1 LLIFL
6 IKESGHTLTHEQAE
20 VMVDGIKGHMDC
32 KVDDVPIDIKSA
44 SSFAFKKF
52 KYGTLA
58 DEGNDAFGYMAQ
70 ISGYAHPD
78 NHREAGFLAMEKQSG
93 ELALMKVH
101 EIDMIDVPKRI
112 AQMKEEVAKPA
123 PTRCFEGIP
132 DGKSG
137 NMKLGVNCSYCAF
150 KAPCWADANDGEGLR
165 LFIYSTGPRW
175 LTEVE
180 REPDVPESDLDEVV

>member
-1 LLIFL
+1 
-6 IKESGHTLTHEQAE
+6 
-20 VMVDGIKGHMDC
+20 
-32 KVDDVPIDIKSA
+32 
-44 SSFAFKKF
+44 
-52 KYGTLA
+52 
-58 DEGNDAFGYMAQ
+58 
-70 ISGYAHPD
+70 
-78 NHREAGFLAMEKQSG
+78 
-93 ELALMKVH
+93 MKVH